1 MPKGAFQ
8 DCCCQWPLPC
18 GKPLLIHASTGDPPI
33 LAGGFGWVFCEV
45 TAPFLMVL
53 VHRFCLYSPRLE
65 TLFPSVL
72 WKSYNQIPLAFK
84 VRFPGNSQSLCWS
97 PGWESWHGVQ
107 NLYNSGKTPFVLLFS
122 SLWVTN
128 PAGIGFDFYCGCAP
142 PTVHCVFFFV
152 FGCGMYFCGEF
163 QHPPVNGCST
173 ASCDFGAL
181 AEGDECMSYSAILNW
196 KLK

>member
-53 VHRFCLYSPRLE
+53 VHRRFCLYSPRLE

-84 VRFPGNSQSLCWS
+84 VRFPGNSQSLCWIPRLGILTWGS
-97 PGWESWHGVQ
+97 EPLQQWENSFCIIVLQFVGHQPGRYRIWFLLWLCSSYCSLRLLLCLWMWDVFLWWVPASSCQ
-107 NLYNSGKTPFVLLFS
+107 WLFNS
-122 SLWVTN
+122 
-128 PAGIGFDFYCGCAP
+128 
-142 PTVHCVFFFV
+142 
-152 FGCGMYFCGEF
+152 
-163 QHPPVNGCST
+163 
-173 ASCDFGAL
+173 
-181 AEGDECMSYSAILNW
+181 
-196 KLK
+196 